1 MESILTPIVGRLLS
15 RFVKSAAG
23 TDGSDLRAS
32 LKGGNVSLHNLE
44 INLDSI
50 LHSLPVAVERAF
62 AKQLTVSIPWTSL
75 TSQPIQV
82 LCHTI
87 CSPVVACNFT
97 TIMHWMCHERVNVC
111 SQITL
116 DTVEVVLSGSPQG
129 PLGGNDG
136 TPTSND
142 SADIAA
148 EGGAHS
154 HAAMDMVSVDHG
166 HTAAWM
172 GH

>member
-1 MESILTPIVGRLLS
+1 MDSILTPIVGRLLS

-62 AKQLTVSIPWTSL
+62 AMQLTVSIPWTKL

-82 LCHTI
+82 LCTHSI
-87 CSPVVACNFT
+87 GPLLVACKLT
-97 TIMHWMCHERVNVC
+97 TNMHGMFLERVDVC
-111 SQITL
+111 LQITL

-129 PLGGNDG
+129 PLGGDDG
-136 TPTSND
+136 VPTSTD
-142 SADIAA
+142 SAHIGA
-148 EGGAHS
+148 EGGTPS
-154 HAAMDMVSVDHG
+154 SSRHG
-166 HTAAWM
+166 RGLDRGRAI
-172 GH
+172 